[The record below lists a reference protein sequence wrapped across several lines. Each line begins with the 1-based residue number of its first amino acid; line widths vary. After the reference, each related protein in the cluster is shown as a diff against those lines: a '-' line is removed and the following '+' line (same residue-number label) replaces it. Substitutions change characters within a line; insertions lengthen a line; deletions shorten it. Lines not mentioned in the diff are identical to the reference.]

1 LAPSPSR
8 DYNDWFGLDPAPG
21 PIGWWQ
27 DLRAGF
33 TVVGRAIG
41 NVQGYILLTV
51 IYFTAIMLTRLA
63 TALVG
68 VHLLDKSKPGAESYY
83 VPRAPQ
89 DTSLDEMS
97 IQS

>member
-21 PIGWWQ
+21 PRRWWE
-27 DLRAGF
+27 DLWAGF
-33 TVVGRAIG
+33 GVVGRAIG
-41 NVQGYILLTV
+41 NVQGYILLTL
-51 IYFTAIMLTRLA
+51 IYFTAIMLTRAA